1 MLTFHSCCIYGTR
14 KSKEVGSLS
23 HHMEGTGQAT
33 RMGEDFYR
41 ERAHKKLP
49 GEINPQL
56 VYLNYIPIS
65 VFFGVK
71 RYSTT

>member
-1 MLTFHSCCIYGTR
+1 MLSFHSCCIYGTR

-41 ERAHKKLP
+41 ERAHNNF
-49 GEINPQL
+49 EITIRPIFQL
-56 VYLNYIPIS
+56 S
-65 VFFGVK
+65 
-71 RYSTT
+71 RET